1 MCNEY
6 SLYLCIYIFLIYLRC
21 FFFKVALKD
30 NFKDYLSDYIMRL
43 YIRLYNEFQN
53 FPYQKLKIIKFNLS
67 IYFICEHASEKHDNL
82 QKEKKKRIF
91 LAL

>member
-1 MCNEY
+1 MY
-6 SLYLCIYIFLIYLRC
+6 LY
-21 FFFKVALKD
+21 FFNLFTLLFSKVALND

-82 QKEKKKRIF
+82 QKEKKKTDISGIVKF
-91 LAL
+91 SLQ